1 VLRLL
6 TAAVVALL
14 LAGCGGD
21 ADRDASEPD
30 YSTEAVIAHFKE
42 ETGDVLSKQISAPG
56 QLDVLDGDDRAAM
69 IRRYGLFTIYVFT
82 RDPRKGV
89 DGILK
94 SNVGQTVKPPDAEGI
109 YWARMCPPPE
119 VSVHCFFAANKPF
132 GNNVVLGWI
141 AGKGPVKDARFDR
154 VARVLAG
161 LP

>member
-1 VLRLL
+1 VVL
-6 TAAVVALL
+6 AV
-14 LAGCGGD
+14 AGCGGGAARD
-21 ADRDASEPD
+21 ADKPD
-30 YSTEAVIAHFKE
+30 YSTETVIEHFQR
-42 ETGDVLSKQISAPG
+42 ETGDVLVKAISAPHK
-56 QLDVLDGDDRAAM
+56 LDVLDGGPAAEM
-69 IRRYGLFTIYVFT
+69 ARKYGQFTIYVFT

-119 VSVHCFFAANKPF
+119 VSVHCYFSANKPF